1 MPGTF
6 KTPNHLSPPTPVPSK
21 TTLPNPPIPKHRAL
35 PIMIPKTLP
44 PKALPPSKAAATTT
58 VQRRLVR
65 STGLTSSMMPDYSDA
80 EIDAELRHLGILFY
94 GTTRRF
100 GKNKM
105 DP

>member
-1 MPGTF
+1 
-6 KTPNHLSPPTPVPSK
+6 
-21 TTLPNPPIPKHRAL
+21 
-35 PIMIPKTLP
+35 MIPLTLP

-65 STGLTSSMMPDYSDA
+65 STGLTSSMIPDYSDD

-100 GKNKM
+100 GKNKI